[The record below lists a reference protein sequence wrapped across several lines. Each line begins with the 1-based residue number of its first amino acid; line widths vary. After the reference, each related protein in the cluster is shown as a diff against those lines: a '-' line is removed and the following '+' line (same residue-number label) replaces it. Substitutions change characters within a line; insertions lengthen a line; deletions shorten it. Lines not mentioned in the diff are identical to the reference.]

1 MKLLTAKKGEPH
13 FTSNHFRAMLESVFG
28 NGSYVSE
35 IYEGLAPEL
44 SANNIVK
51 IHSGILIHHGG
62 LFLIEPGTYDE
73 VNYMN
78 GTQSMKRIDLIVAR
92 YTKNRDTG
100 YEDCEWVIVQG
111 EPAQVDPVA
120 PSYESGNMQ
129 NGDFVDDCPVFAI
142 HLDGL
147 NVTKVEQ
154 LLEVSPN
161 MDELSS
167 DIAVL
172 KDKSTRENILWSAS
186 DAVYTGTL
194 ELSDDLFKYKHL
206 VFMRDDTVIYD
217 VPVIQ
222 GMTGAND
229 ASSSAMG
236 GTSAIVIAS
245 LNLTNITATSVT
257 ISSMYVMHKD
267 SSVGSIQI
275 GSVKINKIVGIQ

>member
-129 NGDFVDDCPVFAI
+129 NGDFVDDCPVFEI
-142 HLDGL
+142 HFDGIT
-147 NVTKVEQ
+147 VTEIKP
-154 LLEVSPN
+154 LLETVQN
-161 MDELSS
+161 IDELTTELRELNSKVAFS
-167 DIAVL
+167 KMSMGKATLDYYDPNWLACGVVL
-172 KDKSTRENILWSAS
+172 DKSYSANAKIYVS
-186 DAVYTGTL
+186 IEYVPGSAVGNESYPTVSAC
-194 ELSDDLFKYKHL
+194 LSGNRMDIWASGKFYSGHKLKVSYL
-206 VFMRDDTVIYD
+206 VIE
-217 VPVIQ
+217 
-222 GMTGAND
+222 
-229 ASSSAMG
+229 
-236 GTSAIVIAS
+236 
-245 LNLTNITATSVT
+245 
-257 ISSMYVMHKD
+257 
-267 SSVGSIQI
+267 
-275 GSVKINKIVGIQ
+275 